1 MEHMKNH
8 IGVPA
13 AKKTRKTQDPHI
25 SLYVMLDNTRNLMFK
40 AIEMELAQYQ
50 MTAAQVRV
58 LDALSRKD
66 EGLSLSDLAERDAKE
81 LNSMSAL
88 VSRMAKKG
96 LVTKTRKPGDYK
108 TYVMVTEAGKEVFE
122 NTVTEKS
129 IHLILD
135 SLSAAEREQLQE
147 LLAKVHVKARAV
159 LGLDYK
165 PPFLE

>member
-1 MEHMKNH
+1 MKNR
-8 IGVPA
+8 IGTPA
-13 AKKTRKTQDPHI
+13 PEKTRKVQDPHI
-25 SLYVMLDNTRNLMFK
+25 GLYVMLDNTRNLMFK

-50 MTAAQVRV
+50 MTSAQVRV
-58 LDALSRKD
+58 LDALSRRD

-96 LVTKTRKPGDYK
+96 LVKKTRKPGDYK
-108 TYVMVTEAGKEVFE
+108 TYVVVTETGREVFE

-135 SLSAAEREQLQE
+135 ALSAAEREQLQ
-147 LLAKVHVKARAV
+147 LLLGKVHVKARAV

-165 PPFLE
+165 PPFLA